1 MVYVSGNV
9 RPLIRCLNIILTQ
22 RLTANITLANM
33 AVPMTEQKK
42 RDRYVIG
49 SNLFVIHTGPDPFST
64 LGT

>member
-1 MVYVSGNV
+1 MVYVTGNV

-22 RLTANITLANM
+22 RLTANIANM

-49 SNLFVIHTGPDPFST
+49 SNLFVIHTGPDPFLT